1 MLYNLI
7 FFTNVLRILE
17 EQRMSKQQLSKLSGV
32 SLSFISDITTG
43 KGNPSVGT
51 MEQIAGA
58 LRTPLPFLLECND
71 LPQEILIKL
80 GAIPNAGSVAPGYSR
95 VSVVLSD
102 FRAFVVKGWAAEDA
116 KRAGLAREKGT
127 S

>member
-1 MLYNLI
+1 MFYYLN

-17 EQRMSKQQLSKLSGV
+17 EQRMSKQQLSELSGV

-51 MEQIAGA
+51 MEQIANA

-71 LPQEILIKL
+71 LPQEVLPKL
-80 GAIPNAGSVAPGYSR
+80 GAVPPVSSVAPGYAR
-95 VSVVLSD
+95 VSVVLADYQAFIVNNWAKEISD
-102 FRAFVVKGWAAEDA
+102 Q
-116 KRAGLAREKGT
+116 T
-127 S
+127 SR

>member
-1 MLYNLI
+1 M
-7 FFTNVLRILE
+7 FMTNVLRILE
-17 EQRMSKQQLSKLSGV
+17 EQRMSKQQLSELSGV

-71 LPQEILIKL
+71 LPPEVLPKL
-80 GAIPNAGSVAPGYSR
+80 GAIPSASSVAPGYVR
-95 VSVVLSD
+95 VSVVLPDYQAFIASNWAKESAD
-102 FRAFVVKGWAAEDA
+102 QAFR
-116 KRAGLAREKGT
+116 
-127 S
+127 